1 LFTLYLSEFM
11 YSVHSVFYVSM
22 LEPAIFNLLPKRT
35 ELAPTPVIINKEPKY
50 EISQIVDSKIDYQQV
65 CKLLY
70 KVIWLEYEDTE
81 DKSEWISVSK
91 LTHVSDLVS
100 NFHITY
106 PTKLSLLPLFWSH
119 CCTCPLPPCTCNGN
133 SSIIFLVYSIYL
145 LSFNPSF
152 SILYRVFLL
161 NLQISIFIS
170 IS

>member
-1 LFTLYLSEFM
+1 
-11 YSVHSVFYVSM
+11 M

-91 LTHVSDLVS
+91 LTYVSDLVS
-100 NFHITY
+100 NFHIIY
-106 PTKLSLLPLFWSH
+106 PTKLSLLPLF
-119 CCTCPLPPCTCNGN
+119 
-133 SSIIFLVYSIYL
+133 
-145 LSFNPSF
+145 
-152 SILYRVFLL
+152 
-161 NLQISIFIS
+161 
-170 IS
+170 